1 MSTQGASTSSL
12 SSSSSSTPRWKYD
25 VYLSFRGVDTR
36 RTFTDLLYD
45 ALHRKGILAFR
56 DDEKLQR
63 GKYISEEQYKAMEES
78 SFAIV
83 ILSLN
88 YASSTWSLEE
98 LANIIRCK
106 KEKGMQVFPVF
117 YDIDPSCVRN
127 QTGPIA
133 EAFAKHEERFEGNIE
148 KIQAWR
154 VALREV
160 SNLSGWQARDR

>member
-25 VYLSFRGVDTR
+25 VYLSFIGLDTR

-83 ILSLN
+83 ILSRN
-88 YASSTWSLEE
+88 YASSTWCLEE

-117 YDIDPSCVRN
+117 YVIDPSDVRN
-127 QTGPIA
+127 QRNQFA
-133 EAFAKHEERFEGNIE
+133 VALAKHERFVGNIE

>member
-1 MSTQGASTSSL
+1 
-12 SSSSSSTPRWKYD
+12 
-25 VYLSFRGVDTR
+25 
-36 RTFTDLLYD
+36 
-45 ALHRKGILAFR
+45 
-56 DDEKLQR
+56 
-63 GKYISEEQYKAMEES
+63 
-78 SFAIV
+78 
-83 ILSLN
+83 
-88 YASSTWSLEE
+88 
-98 LANIIRCK
+98 
-106 KEKGMQVFPVF
+106 MQVFLVF